1 MYGMIVKKSNADCRD
16 NRMQDKTK
24 IDAKFLNAFA
34 ILMYSKDLSQISV
47 NEICK
52 KANLSRR
59 TFYNY
64 YNSKEEFID
73 ESILIILDEITKIL
87 YTDLYFETEILVKM
101 LSYLYNNKNII
112 LAFIL
117 YFPDIILIV
126 NEYAKEIVLHS
137 KKINKQK
144 LREAYGIPPNFAL
157 NLYTTSMI
165 CTLFTGHPVRR
176 VFSCVTVMSIS

>member
-1 MYGMIVKKSNADCRD
+1 MK
-16 NRMQDKTK
+16 DKTK
-24 IDAKFLNAFA
+24 IDVEFLKAFS

-64 YNSKEEFID
+64 YNSKEEFIV

-101 LSYLYNNKNII
+101 LSYLYNNKDII

-126 NEYAKEIVLHS
+126 KEYAKEIVLHS
-137 KKINKQK
+137 KKINNQK
-144 LREAYGIPPNFAL
+144 LGEAYGIPPSFAL
-157 NLYTTSMI
+157 DLYT
-165 CTLFTGHPVRR
+165 
-176 VFSCVTVMSIS
+176 MSIISIVFTWIKNGFKETPEEIANFIKISVKI

>member
-24 IDAKFLNAFA
+24 IDAKFLKAFA
-34 ILMYSKDLSQISV
+34 ILMYSKDLSQITV

-101 LSYLYNNKNII
+101 LSYLYNNKDII

-117 YFPDIILIV
+117 YFADIILIV